1 MQPIGNGAGQNAGQ
15 ANARAGGNAQAAG
28 NGMTQEQQALLGKLF
43 QDVLNRMMDQATEN
57 ANSGA

>member
-15 ANARAGGNAQAAG
+15 ANAQAGGNAQAAG
-28 NGMTQEQQALLGKLF
+28 NAATQEQQAVLGKLF